1 MTKKD
6 VSKGSCAYK
15 VLLQRLFSFYGII
28 TYYHMELLL
37 YGIRHTNLS
46 ELSIQ
51 WQKRARSSQIAAT
64 AIKPII
70 PIYDHRSD

>member
-1 MTKKD
+1 
-6 VSKGSCAYK
+6 
-15 VLLQRLFSFYGII
+15 
-28 TYYHMELLL
+28 MERLL

-51 WQKRARSSQIAAT
+51 QQKRARSSQIAAS

-70 PIYDHRSD
+70 PICDHRSD